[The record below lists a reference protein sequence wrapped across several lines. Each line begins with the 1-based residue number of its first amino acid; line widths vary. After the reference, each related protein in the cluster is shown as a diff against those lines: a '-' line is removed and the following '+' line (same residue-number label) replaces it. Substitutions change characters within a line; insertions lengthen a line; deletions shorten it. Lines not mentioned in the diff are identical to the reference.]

1 VASVRNALW
10 PAAEVLRDPA
20 ERYGERINRS
30 RHWESW
36 AVRQRQGRAGG
47 LLPLKSPLQAGVAFL
62 HISGFPASDISWL
75 LFGFGIATAIGNFIA
90 GALAD
95 AGNDTRRTR
104 QRFRRCVEEQ

>member
-1 VASVRNALW
+1 VAL
-10 PAAEVLRDPA
+10 
-20 ERYGERINRS
+20 
-30 RHWESW
+30 
-36 AVRQRQGRAGG
+36 
-47 LLPLKSPLQAGVAFL
+47 L